1 MLEMTS
7 TLLPLLL
14 PTLVGFAVGYGV
26 RELISRRRRTAAR
39 KEFEQKHL
47 EGYS

>member
-1 MLEMTS
+1 MSVMTS
-7 TLLPLLL
+7 ILFPLLL
-14 PTLVGFAVGYGV
+14 PTLVGFAFGYGI

-39 KEFEQKHL
+39 KEYQQKHL